1 MAQVTDNYPNKQSV
15 SDQQLKE
22 LALQQ
27 YKQDEV
33 KAFNFPTEVIDLP
46 SKGKVYPEDNLLAS
60 GKIEMKYMTAK
71 EEDILTSANLIKQ
84 GVVLDKLF
92 QSLIVSPIKYNDLIT
107 GDKNA
112 IMIAARI
119 LGYGKEYEVEIEC
132 PACGTKNKL
141 VIDLS
146 TIKDKEIPE
155 DVDMISPNRF
165 RFTLPVSKREVIFKF
180 LTHGDEKKI
189 EYELADIKKRAKKDD
204 VKPEL
209 STRLKHI
216 ITSIDGI
223 EDQKAINHFVDN
235 ELFAQDSRAL
245 RSYVKEISPDTDLTF
260 DFVCNACGHEKENVD
275 IPINVSFFWPSS

>member
-119 LGYGKEYEVEIEC
+119 LGYGKEYDVEIEC
-132 PACGTKNKL
+132 PSCAAKNKL

-155 DVDMISPNRF
+155 EVETVSPNRF
-165 RFTLPVSKREVIFKF
+165 KYTLPVSKREVTFKF